1 MQRRSFL
8 HLSLLTSSAS
18 LLASMGILAPRQAQ
32 AEASGAFAAKTLD
45 DTLKAL
51 SVTPEAS
58 DKIKINAPE
67 IAEDGSVVPVTVTSQ
82 LDGTTEMSI
91 IVENNPIPLAAT
103 FSFGEGVKA
112 EASTRLK
119 MGKTSNVL
127 VLAKVGD
134 KTYSAKQ
141 EVKVTIGGCGG

>member
-8 HLSLLTSSAS
+8 HLSLLASSAS
-18 LLASMGILAPRQAQ
+18 LLASMGVLTPRQVH

-51 SVTPEAS
+51 NVTPETS

-119 MGKTSNVL
+119 MGKTSNIL

>member
-8 HLSLLTSSAS
+8 HLSLLAGSAS
-18 LLASMGILAPRQAQ
+18 VLAGMSLLTPRQAQ
-32 AEASGAFAAKTLD
+32 AEATGAFAAKTLD

-51 SVTPEAS
+51 NVTPETS

-67 IAEDGSVVPVTVTSQ
+67 IAEDGSVVPVTITSQ

-119 MGKTSNVL
+119 MGKTSNIL
-127 VLAKVGD
+127 VLAKAGD